1 MQAWLLEAE
10 TFDTG
15 HVPRAMLQLAGPVK
29 VPICRNCYSE
39 IKKRAENPVNGNR
52 FLSGQRGMVVLF
64 LTNPLYVLKWDYTE
78 LIFDSSSPGELF
90 YEPCSFLRDKDPL
103 GMFSNGHDASADSRR
118 LCGNAVFYC

>member
-39 IKKRAENPVNGNR
+39 IKKRAENPVNGNC
-52 FLSGQRGMVVLF
+52 QKVVSLM
-64 LTNPLYVLKWDYTE
+64 K
-78 LIFDSSSPGELF
+78 
-90 YEPCSFLRDKDPL
+90 C
-103 GMFSNGHDASADSRR
+103 ASQIDIRS
-118 LCGNAVFYC
+118 

>member
-39 IKKRAENPVNGNR
+39 IKKRAENPVNGNW
-52 FLSGQRGMVVLF
+52 RGLLKCLF
-64 LTNPLYVLKWDYTE
+64 AGIVT
-78 LIFDSSSPGELF
+78 
-90 YEPCSFLRDKDPL
+90 LR
-103 GMFSNGHDASADSRR
+103 
-118 LCGNAVFYC
+118 

>member
-39 IKKRAENPVNGNR
+39 IKKRAENPVNGNCQKAVS
-52 FLSGQRGMVVLF
+52 LM
-64 LTNPLYVLKWDYTE
+64 K
-78 LIFDSSSPGELF
+78 
-90 YEPCSFLRDKDPL
+90 C
-103 GMFSNGHDASADSRR
+103 ASQIDIRS
-118 LCGNAVFYC
+118 

>member
-39 IKKRAENPVNGNR
+39 IKKRAENPVNSNR
-52 FLSGQRGMVVLF
+52 ECSGLVRRTHSVLTDLRVERLLSDVYNF
-64 LTNPLYVLKWDYTE
+64 
-78 LIFDSSSPGELF
+78 I
-90 YEPCSFLRDKDPL
+90 
-103 GMFSNGHDASADSRR
+103 SRR
-118 LCGNAVFYC
+118 